1 MRHRVLFRAG
11 WRHILDTWLGEHQPW
26 EWVRLS
32 DWMKEI
38 HCVVET
44 EWKFISVWCYD
55 FLFYFL
61 FCFFL
66 CSLDFF
72 RIK

>member
-26 EWVRLS
+26 GWVRLS
-32 DWMKEI
+32 DWVKEI

-55 FLFYFL
+55 F
-61 FCFFL
+61 
-66 CSLDFF
+66 
-72 RIK
+72 